1 MALRLL
7 YLIFVRLVGWLAVLA
22 RSSATK
28 DVELLVLRHEVAV
41 LRRANPRPQLDWAD
55 RAVLTALARRLPR
68 LLREHRLVTPAT
80 IPRWHR
86 RLVAKKW
93 TYPNRT
99 GRPPID
105 DTLVALI
112 ERMARENASWGYRRI
127 QGELLKL
134 GHRVA
139 ASTVRRVLKRLR
151 IPPAP
156 ERDTDTSWR
165 RFLRAQAA
173 SMLAC
178 DFFHVDCAVTLKR
191 IYVFF
196 VLEVAT
202 RYVHILGTTTN
213 PDGPWTTQ
221 QARNLLMDLG
231 NRADDFRFLI
241 RDRAGQFTTSFDT
254 VLADA
259 GTQVVKI
266 PPRCP
271 RVNCYAERFVG
282 TIRREATDRLL
293 IINEHHLRS
302 VLQRYASH
310 YNHRRPHQAR
320 QLRPPRPE
328 HPIAEPGC
336 TSIRRRPVLGGM
348 INEYEPAA
356 A

>member
-1 MALRLL
+1 MAPAS
-7 YLIFVRLVGWLAVLA
+7 G
-22 RSSATK
+22 
-28 DVELLVLRHEVAV
+28 
-41 LRRANPRPQLDWAD
+41 
-55 RAVLTALARRLPR
+55 
-68 LLREHRLVTPAT
+68 REE
-80 IPRWHR
+80 
-86 RLVAKKW
+86 W

-105 DTLVALI
+105 DTVVALI
-112 ERMARENASWGYRRI
+112 ERIALENTGWGYRRI

-151 IPPAP
+151 VPPAP
-156 ERDTDTSWR
+156 QRDTDMPWR

-173 SMLAC
+173 SLLAC

-191 IYVFF
+191 VYVFF
-196 VLEVAT
+196 VMEVAT

-241 RDRAGQFTTSFDT
+241 RDRAGQFTASFD
-254 VLADA
+254 VVFSGA
-259 GTQVVKI
+259 GIKVVKS

-271 RVNCYAERFVG
+271 QANAYAERFVG
-282 TIRREATDRLL
+282 TVRREATDRLL
-293 IINEHHLRS
+293 ILNEQHLRA
-302 VLQRYASH
+302 VLDRYVSH
-310 YNHRRPHQAR
+310 YNHRRPHQAL
-320 QLRPPRPE
+320 QLVPPQPDR
-328 HPIAEPGC
+328 PIAEPGY
-336 TSIRRRPVLGGM
+336 TSIRRRPVLGGL